1 LLPVNSVVAAPVGR
15 DSLFLSFFRAGTVNR
30 LRPPRT
36 RRRAAP
42 CRAQRLQTPFAPR
55 LQWLARRQD
64 SLHPPPQP
72 FQPDRLVM

>member
-1 LLPVNSVVAAPVGR
+1 M
-15 DSLFLSFFRAGTVNR
+15 NR